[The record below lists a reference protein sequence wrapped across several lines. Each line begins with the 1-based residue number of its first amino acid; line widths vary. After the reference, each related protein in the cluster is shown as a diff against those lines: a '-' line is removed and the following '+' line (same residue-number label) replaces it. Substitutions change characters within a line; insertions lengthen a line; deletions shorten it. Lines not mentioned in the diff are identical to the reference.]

1 MPDKE
6 GSDDE
11 KKSTK
16 SVVNKKQKQM
26 MNKEEYTIE
35 MVRKIKKKISA
46 RAVFPRVT
54 QNKVRDEILKGDD
67 LKIDNKNPV
76 KKQKKNLDE
85 EGYDVARDEGR
96 VRPSKDKKDATTM
109 PVSDEVKK
117 TQKVNKG
124 PSALERVKSD
134 IEKKYGKGAIMNVKK
149 KETKEELDL
158 TQVAEAFGG
167 YIIEAPIDAEGNIT
181 PKKGEAKKI
190 KKKISKIEKKVTAP
204 KPGETKKATQTLQK
218 FIKSTSGAAAKNKAE
233 GDKLLQ
239 DINKRKSADL
249 TRADAINRS
258 MGTSGSTEGA
268 GGANTGTPPVT
279 GGKKRSTDD
288 PKRTKQVVQ
297 QSLPGMEGGGGKKKR
312 SDAGKSR
319 GRYRR
324 KYFADPSQLQLDLT
338 NPKDREQIKQDV
350 AKVVKQ
356 PGKTARA
363 ALQRTFLTK
372 DKGVRGLLK
381 SIRKEPISTAIAG
394 GIARD
399 SFRMPQLPPMP
410 KLQGGKVGKRTAG

>member
-1 MPDKE
+1 MNLF
-6 GSDDE
+6 E
-11 KKSTK
+11 KLK
-16 SVVNKKQKQM
+16 NKR
-26 MNKEEYTIE
+26 Y
-35 MVRKIKKKISA
+35 
-46 RAVFPRVT
+46 
-54 QNKVRDEILKGDD
+54 D
-67 LKIDNKNPV
+67 L
-76 KKQKKNLDE
+76 Q
-85 EGYDVARDEGR
+85 
-96 VRPSKDKKDATTM
+96 
-109 PVSDEVKK
+109 
-117 TQKVNKG
+117 
-124 PSALERVKSD
+124 
-134 IEKKYGKGAIMNVKK
+134 
-149 KETKEELDL
+149 
-158 TQVAEAFGG
+158 
-167 YIIEAPIDAEGNIT
+167 EAPIDDKGNIT
-181 PKKGEAKKI
+181 PEPGEVEKSKKI
-190 KKKISKIEKKVTAP
+190 VKKFVSKQKRIERKN
-204 KPGETKKATQTLQK
+204 
-218 FIKSTSGAAAKNKAE
+218 IKSNTQK

-381 SIRKEPISTAIAG
+381 SIRKDPISTAIAG

>member
-6 GSDDE
+6 GAE
-11 KKSTK
+11 EKSTK
-16 SVVNKKQKQM
+16 SVVNKKQKQF
-26 MNKEEYTIE
+26 MNQEEYATE
-35 MVRKIKKKISA
+35 MVKKIVKKIST
-46 RAVFPRVT
+46 RAVFPRVA
-54 QNKVRDEILKGDD
+54 QNKVRGEILKGDD

-109 PVSDEVKK
+109 PPSKEMKK

-124 PSALERVKSD
+124 PSALERVKAD

-181 PKKGEAKKI
+181 PKKGEA
-190 KKKISKIEKKVTAP
+190 KKISKIEKKVTAP

-324 KYFADPSQLQLDLT
+324 KAFALPGQLQLDLT

>member
-1 MPDKE
+1 MPEKE
-6 GSDDE
+6 GAEE
-11 KKSTK
+11 KTTK

-54 QNKVRDEILKGDD
+54 QNKVRGEILKGDD

-76 KKQKKNLDE
+76 KKKKQKDYFDE
-85 EGYDVARDEGR
+85 EGYDIARDEGR

-181 PKKGEAKKI
+181 PKKGEKKKI

-204 KPGETKKATQTLQK
+204 KPGETKKAKQTLQK
-218 FIKSTSGAAAKNKAE
+218 FIKSTSGAAEKNKAE

-249 TRADAINRS
+249 TRADAINRA

-268 GGANTGTPPVT
+268 GGANTETTPVT

-297 QSLPGMEGGGGKKKR
+297 QTLPGMEGGGEKRRR

-324 KYFADPSQLQLDLT
+324 KYVAGPGQLQLDFT
-338 NPKDREQIKQDV
+338 KKADRKQVRQDV
-350 AKVVKQ
+350 AAVAKDPVKKAVI
-356 PGKTARA
+356 PTLRTTAKA
-363 ALQRTFLTK
+363 TK
-372 DKGVRGLLK
+372 ATLAKAVK
-381 SIRKEPISTAIAG
+381 NPIGTAIVAG
-394 GIARD
+394 VARD
-399 SFRMPQLPPMP
+399 SFRNPLPQLQVPTV
-410 KLQGGKVGKRTAG
+410 KGGKVGRRTAG